1 MYSNPMSEPI
11 QCGCELHESEKGDGE
26 FFISSGDAPEF
37 FDTAKEVFDVMAVF
51 VVAAMEAGG

>member
-1 MYSNPMSEPI
+1 MSEPI